1 MKKIF
6 ILLAATVLAIGCSN
20 SYDSVDAQ
28 EFSEAL
34 KNPDVQIIDT
44 RTPKEFSEGHIP
56 GAVNIALDGED
67 FFEKMDCLDKDK
79 PVAV

>member
-6 ILLAATVLAIGCSN
+6 ILLSATVLTVGCSN
-20 SYDSVDAQ
+20 GYDSVDAQ

-44 RTPKEFSEGHIP
+44 RTHRSSAKAISR
-56 GAVNIALDGED
+56 AQ
-67 FFEKMDCLDKDK
+67 
-79 PVAV
+79 